1 MLAPP
6 DLDPLAVRRQFG
18 RRARQLARADF
29 LWREIESRMLERL
42 ALVRLEPQS
51 VVDIG
56 CGAGAGL
63 LALARRYPQARLIG
77 VDASLPVA
85 QCAHAALQPPERGFL
100 ARMFGPEVEPIAR
113 VVAAD
118 ARALPL
124 ADASV
129 DLVWSNLALHWFE
142 DPDQAIAEWYRIMR
156 PAGLL
161 DFSFFGVDTLTELRA
176 LGAHTMTFHDMH
188 DVGDALMAAG
198 FSEPVMDMQRITL
211 TWQSAERLLEDVR
224 ALGGNALR
232 ERRQALSGRGE
243 HREWLQAIES
253 LRGEDG
259 LIRGT
264 IEVAFGHAWCPRR
277 KRRAD
282 GLASV
287 EFQPRRMR
295 SEKG

>member
-1 MLAPP
+1 ML
-6 DLDPLAVRRQFG
+6 D
-18 RRARQLARADF
+18 
-29 LWREIESRMLERL
+29 RL

-63 LALARRYPQARLIG
+63 LALARRYPQARRIG
-77 VDASLPVA
+77 IDASLPMA

-100 ARMFGPEVEPIAR
+100 ARMFGSAVDPIAR
-113 VVAAD
+113 IVAAD

-124 ADASV
+124 ASSSV

-142 DPDQAIAEWYRIMR
+142 KPDEAIAEWYRIMR

-161 DFSFFGVDTLTELRA
+161 DFSFFGVDTLAELRA
-176 LGAHTMTFHDMH
+176 VGAHTMTFHDMH

-211 TWQSAERLLEDVR
+211 TWRSAEGLLEDVR

-232 ERRQALSGRGE
+232 GRRRALSGRGE
-243 HREWLQAIES
+243 RNEWLRAIES
-253 LRGEDG
+253 LRSDDG
-259 LIRGT
+259 LIRCT

-282 GLASV
+282 GLSAV
-287 EFQPRRMR
+287 EFQPRRAR
-295 SEKG
+295 PGRATPAGPVDGD